1 MCRLASK
8 ILTSLVAG
16 VLVLGPLAVAAEE
29 IAPPAPAARP
39 SVVTAIHRA
48 ETELKGRLATLK
60 KAGALTE
67 RLASKPGEVEV
78 TLAVW
83 RREADTLRYL
93 EVKKNGDELTLIDG
107 EKPLPHVTVSARQ
120 NSQYEFADRAE
131 IVVGALYPVATA
143 VQLTKK
149 KTAYDI
155 TQTYV
160 VPPGRDVSGP
170 EVIAA
175 GSDYLSGRIQKAL
188 DDLRARGVKSMAYPD
203 RLLAETADP
212 YLIKAI
218 VIIEHSSHVALLSD
232 FHPEKEMGDFLEYLG
247 RRGDDAFDSAVSS
260 AGASGMAQFIP
271 STYNT
276 LVKSRPGLGLI
287 KDFKAGMGDH
297 HNALK
302 AEVAYLDEC
311 LADMPRS
318 VRDSVRVNPLAA
330 ATVMAAS
337 YNGGSVRVRKAIA
350 NWGEDWDQSH
360 TNKKGVI
367 LASSIRSETSWYVA
381 KLKAVYQML
390 QGGYYATPTAPANA
404 LPANAAPATTAS
416 SVGAICFDGSGCQ

>member
-1 MCRLASK
+1 
-8 ILTSLVAG
+8 
-16 VLVLGPLAVAAEE
+16 
-29 IAPPAPAARP
+29 
-39 SVVTAIHRA
+39 
-48 ETELKGRLATLK
+48 
-60 KAGALTE
+60 
-67 RLASKPGEVEV
+67 
-78 TLAVW
+78 
-83 RREADTLRYL
+83 
-93 EVKKNGDELTLIDG
+93 
-107 EKPLPHVTVSARQ
+107 
-120 NSQYEFADRAE
+120 
-131 IVVGALYPVATA
+131 
-143 VQLTKK
+143 
-149 KTAYDI
+149 
-155 TQTYV
+155 
-160 VPPGRDVSGP
+160 
-170 EVIAA
+170 
-175 GSDYLSGRIQKAL
+175 
-188 DDLRARGVKSMAYPD
+188 
-203 RLLAETADP
+203 
-212 YLIKAI
+212 
-218 VIIEHSSHVALLSD
+218 
-232 FHPEKEMGDFLEYLG
+232 
-247 RRGDDAFDSAVSS
+247 
-260 AGASGMAQFIP
+260 MAQFIP